1 MPTNLET
8 RRDYAISPVTI
19 FAGDPPSAVNMVT
32 FDTTFLQADA
42 DGNQILEAGRP
53 LMVMAS
59 GLGRAY
65 PYTTA
70 TVLAASGASTVTV
83 AKARYFKVG
92 DTVTIARP
100 YMSITLSGS
109 FANAVTITVQIDNT
123 TTAIPTYT
131 VSGYVDLATLAGV
144 LAAYLNAAPAFADRA
159 TAIAEGA
166 IIHVYGKS
174 VQGMA
179 LVLAASAGTFTA
191 SATTL
196 QANVAVGTI
205 ATAGINVTTGVLTF
219 ASTTSVRL
227 PIGAPLAVP
236 VDRSAILG
244 LCGYQY
250 LLGAT
255 STQLS
260 PESND
265 IPAYYDA
272 DVYTA
277 RIPVPMD
284 RFMRDV
290 LPEIVCRPR

>member
-8 RRDYAISPVTI
+8 RRDYGISPVTI
-19 FAGDPPSAVNMVT
+19 FADTPSAANMVT

-53 LMVMAS
+53 LMAMAS

-65 PYTTA
+65 PYTTVA
-70 TVLAASGASTVTV
+70 VLAASGVSAVTV
-83 AKARYFKVG
+83 ANARYFKVG

-109 FANAVTITVQIDNT
+109 FANGVTITTQIDNT
-123 TTAIPTYT
+123 TTAVPTLT
-131 VSGYVDLATLAGV
+131 VSGYVDLATLAGT

-159 TAIAEGA
+159 TAIADGA
-166 IIHVYGKS
+166 IIHVYGKAAA
-174 VQGMA
+174 GLA

-191 SATTL
+191 SATSL

-205 ATAGINVTTGVLTF
+205 AAAGINATTNVITF
-219 ASTTSVRL
+219 ASTISVRL
-227 PIGAPLAVP
+227 PVGAPLAIP

-244 LCGYQY
+244 LAGYQY
-250 LLGAT
+250 LLGTISA
-255 STQLS
+255 QLE

-272 DVYTA
+272 AVYAA

-284 RFMRDV
+284 RWMRDA
-290 LPEIVCRPR
+290 LPEIVTRPR